1 VVVAADDSNRVAIVR
16 DALARLGEDPAVLDE
31 AETAGLLR
39 LEAGSVRLS
48 HPILRPVAYH
58 QVAVGSR
65 RAAHRA
71 LAAALDAP
79 DDAVARA
86 WQLAAAA
93 DGPDEVAAGAL
104 QLVARDVR
112 RRGGAASAARVLER
126 AALLSP
132 GVSARDDR
140 SLAAAEA
147 WLDAGDPE
155 RARAAVPPTRTDPP
169 SAARLTREVEI
180 VRWSES
186 PTAAR
191 QRLHDAGPRA
201 TPWARALEADLVFEV
216 SGAEAAAD
224 AAARL
229 GDHEPAEPL
238 GSRLA
243 GLVAFRAGGGEP
255 GDDEVAEIPADP
267 SSLDPCRRLLA
278 VRALQARAEAGKA
291 LGEREPTTPT
301 SSVEAAVARAQASRH
316 QGRVSAAFDQLFAE
330 LALLP
335 EPAGRR
341 RAVVEVWLADTAQ
354 LLGRD
359 PDARAHLAPVAA
371 LVPGEI
377 GAPERAAADWVEG
390 RLARS
395 AGDVARSLTSLE
407 PAAITLPHLY
417 GPELIVALVAADR
430 YPEAERW
437 LERVGATDHEHP
449 VARTRADRARGA
461 FRGDVDLF
469 NRSIQSAVDH
479 HLPIEAAESRLA
491 LAEHLARAGQTSD
504 ARGAGEAASR
514 ELAALGVAGWAARLA
529 TVTEAATDDST
540 VQAELTAAEYR
551 VAVTVAE
558 GGKNREVAE
567 ALFLSVKTVDF
578 HLQNIYRKLGLRSR
592 TELAVRL
599 SRDGSTVAE
608 RESTP

>member
-31 AETAGLLR
+31 AETAGMLR

-191 QRLHDAGPRA
+191 
-201 TPWARALEADLVFEV
+201 
-216 SGAEAAAD
+216 
-224 AAARL
+224 L
-229 GDHEPAEPL
+229 GDHEPAERL

-301 SSVEAAVARAQASRH
+301 SSVEAAVARAQDSRH

-354 LLGRD
+354 LLGRE
-359 PDARAHLAPVAA
+359 PDARAHLAHVAA